1 MVLVEGLTKL
11 YNGITALAEVSFR
24 ADPGEVLALLG
35 PNGAGK
41 STTLK
46 ALAGL
51 VRPTRGRV
59 SVEGYD
65 PWRQPREAKRRIGY
79 LPQHVDFPSSL
90 TGEEVLAFY
99 AGIRGAPAGRVRE
112 VVERMD
118 LGGFLRRPVVT
129 YSGGMK
135 QRLGL
140 AVAILGEPPVLLLDE
155 PTLSLDAEGRVA
167 LREIVQRWREA
178 GRVVIFASHVV
189 QDTEEMA
196 TAVAILKEGRLVARD
211 GIDALRER
219 FRARLRVRIPRG
231 EAERAI
237 PALEGLPTVFEDSH
251 LVVSCPPEDRLRVLQ
266 AIQEAGIPVLGFATE
281 EPTIEEVIHEILR
294 GSLEGRREG

>member
-1 MVLVEGLTKL
+1 MVVVEGLTKL
-11 YNGITALAEVSFR
+11 YDGITAVAEVSFR

-79 LPQHVDFPSSL
+79 LPQRVDFPSSL
-90 TGEEVLAFY
+90 TGEEVLTFY

-112 VVERMD
+112 AVERMD
-118 LGGFLRRPVVT
+118 LGDFLRRPVGT

-155 PTLSLDAEGRVA
+155 PTLSLDAEGRAA

-178 GRVVIFASHVV
+178 GRVVVFASHVV

-196 TAVAILKEGRLVARD
+196 TAVAILKEGRLVARG

-231 EAERAI
+231 DAERAI
-237 PALEGLPTVFEDSH
+237 PALEGRPTAFEDSH

-266 AIQEAGIPVLGFATE
+266 AIQEAGVPVLGFATE
-281 EPTIEEVIHEILR
+281 EPTIEEVIREILR